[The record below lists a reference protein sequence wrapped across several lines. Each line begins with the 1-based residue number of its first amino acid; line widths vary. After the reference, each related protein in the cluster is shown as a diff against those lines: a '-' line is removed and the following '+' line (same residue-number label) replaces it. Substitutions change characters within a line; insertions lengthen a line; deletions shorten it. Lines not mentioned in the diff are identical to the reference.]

1 MAFYEITFIFLLIA
15 IYSTKSLNYV
25 RNIDEVVVLKLGME
39 KLYRLE
45 VEVLEILKSRKLTLS
60 VLLLSGLLQLKN

>member
-1 MAFYEITFIFLLIA
+1 VAFYEITFIFLLIA